1 MAAREGWS
9 TQTTNCTKRS
19 NITDTKADKPI
30 TGAMNCG
37 KRENGAGITVT
48 VGGMKMDT
56 GGIATGIGMTGT
68 TTGTEV

>member
-1 MAAREGWS
+1 MR
-9 TQTTNCTKRS
+9 TTNCTKRS

-37 KRENGAGITVT
+37 KQERGAGITVT
-48 VGGMKMDT
+48 AGGMKMDT
-56 GGIATGIGMTGT
+56 AGIATGIGMIGT

>member
-1 MAAREGWS
+1 MAAREDWS

-19 NITDTKADKPI
+19 NITDTKADKQS

-48 VGGMKMDT
+48 AGGMKMDT
-56 GGIATGIGMTGT
+56 GGMATGIG
-68 TTGTEV
+68 TTGTMIGTEV